1 MNDFSH
7 NHDLNIS
14 DAFDKQFS
22 HSNDVIDGTH
32 SVSSHQI
39 DTGSFSV
46 HDNPASDS
54 IDIFQYA
61 DPLQHV
67 NQFQIQPLHF
77 VKPHH
82 VDGYMRQD
90 GTYVEGYWR
99 DGDGNA
105 QVDRTVEMGGGY
117 VRSNPDSVISN
128 NLNQKF

>member
-22 HSNDVIDGTH
+22 HSNDVINGTH
-32 SVSSHQI
+32 SLASHQI

-46 HDNPASDS
+46 HDNSVLDS

-67 NQFQIQPLHF
+67 NQFQMQPLHF

-105 QVDRTVEMGGGY
+105 QVNKTAEMGGGY
-117 VRSNPDSVISN
+117 VRSNPDSLISN
-128 NLNQKF
+128 NLNQKL